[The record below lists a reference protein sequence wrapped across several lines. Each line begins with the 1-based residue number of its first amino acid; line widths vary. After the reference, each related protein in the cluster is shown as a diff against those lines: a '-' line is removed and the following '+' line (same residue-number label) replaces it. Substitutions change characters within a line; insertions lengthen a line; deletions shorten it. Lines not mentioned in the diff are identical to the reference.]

1 MPATQPQQTLADRV
15 YHVYLKLT
23 KRLTNRQVMAVLAI
37 LVGGLAGI
45 GAYVFNTLD
54 RKSVV

>member
-45 GAYVFNTLD
+45 GAYVFTL
-54 RKSVV
+54 